1 MQFSLHIAGA
11 PQQLC
16 CWFSLNSYCARFFC
30 CCFSC
35 WDSHVFTKW
44 SPFHKLQCSTPHVR
58 GTSLSPVNKC
68 SHFDAGPACTVTF
81 LRWDSQSSFRLA
93 THQSNFRAV
102 KVDVVQKISRAC
114 RPLSRQTSE
123 SLYKKA
129 ENELLI
135 FRFYPPTSTSSSSS
149 SQHPPSHLLI
159 PPRYCHAVV
168 KMKVSIG
175 FLVTTAVM
183 QGRNIAIH
191 VFFFFLNL
199 TREGSC
205 SSAVKCHRQ
214 TWCAS

>member
-1 MQFSLHIAGA
+1 MQFSFHIAGA

-16 CWFSLNSYCARFFC
+16 WWFSLNSYCAHFF

-44 SPFHKLQCSTPHVR
+44 SLFHKLQCSTPHVR

-68 SHFDAGPACTVTF
+68 SHFDAGPACTVNSWGEI
-81 LRWDSQSSFRLA
+81 LRVLLDWP
-93 THQSNFRAV
+93 HQSNFRAV
-102 KVDVVQKISRAC
+102 KVDVVQKNSRAC

-135 FRFYPPTSTSSSSS
+135 FRFYPPTSTTSSS

-191 VFFFFLNL
+191 VLFFFNL
-199 TREGSC
+199 AREGSC
-205 SSAVKCHRQ
+205 SSAVKCHCQ

>member
-1 MQFSLHIAGA
+1 MQFSLHIAGV

-16 CWFSLNSYCARFFC
+16 CWFSLNSYCARFF
-30 CCFSC
+30 FFV
-35 WDSHVFTKW
+35 VF
-44 SPFHKLQCSTPHVR
+44 PAGIHMCSQNGVLFTSYNVRRLHVR

-135 FRFYPPTSTSSSSS
+135 FRFYPPPPPPAAAAANT
-149 SQHPPSHLLI
+149 HPPTYLFPLGIVMPWSKWRSALVSLS
-159 PPRYCHAVV
+159 PPQLCREEISQF
-168 KMKVSIG
+168 M
-175 FLVTTAVM
+175 
-183 QGRNIAIH
+183 
-191 VFFFFLNL
+191 FFFFFFF
-199 TREGSC
+199 
-205 SSAVKCHRQ
+205 
-214 TWCAS
+214 